1 MTAFFMQI
9 FINSLRLNANLPSP
23 LWEFGH
29 RGNEKGV
36 REWYT
41 NKNPNAGNNKQAKR
55 KNGGYIENRY
65 F

>member
-1 MTAFFMQI
+1 MAAFFMQI
-9 FINSLRLNANLPSP
+9 FINSLRLDANLPFP

-41 NKNPNAGNNKQAKR
+41 NKNPNAGN
-55 KNGGYIENRY
+55 